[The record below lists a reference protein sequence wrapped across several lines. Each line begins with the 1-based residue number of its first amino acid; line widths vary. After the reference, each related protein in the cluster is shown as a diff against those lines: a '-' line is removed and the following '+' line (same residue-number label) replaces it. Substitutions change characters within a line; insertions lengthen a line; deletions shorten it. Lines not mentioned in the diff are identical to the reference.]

1 MFLGNIPNST
11 NDIGKEMDGTV
22 CVPGIHT
29 ACDNTYSIKILNCGS
44 FRVYKLKKPNTCPQA
59 YCFGKFYSTL
69 HLLTS
74 MMCRVYELSSCDFR
88 NLIE

>member
-1 MFLGNIPNST
+1 MIITNVMSLGNIPNST

-59 YCFGKFYSTL
+59 YCFGEFYSTL
-69 HLLTS
+69 HLRTI
-74 MMCRVYELSSCDFR
+74 
-88 NLIE
+88 NLFF